1 MQLVS
6 LWNRYRL
13 WIVGFIISAA
23 FLPVEGEFY
32 VSLMGANLR
41 IVAYTFCLALDF
53 AAEVCMSEFVVI
65 QRTSRG
71 SFSNWK
77 HSAKRWRLSWFILVF
92 VLLNLCAGWGAS
104 FQQMR
109 NFNAAVPQFVHA
121 LNALIQPLMLL
132 GIAYTHAVQ
141 SGRFDEQVKS
151 TPVQQV
157 DNRAQGKPHHDW
169 WLHKL
174 DSLDGRGAQL
184 NTRDVQEMIEAEWT
198 GTVSSTTLYNWAK
211 EAKERT

>member
-1 MQLVS
+1 MWLVN

-13 WIVGFIISAA
+13 WIVGFVISAA

-41 IVAYTFCLALDF
+41 IVAYVFCLALDF

-92 VLLNLCAGWGAS
+92 ILLNLCASWGAS
-104 FQQMR
+104 FQQMC
-109 NFNAAVPQFVHA
+109 NFNSSVPQFVHA
-121 LNALIQPLMLL
+121 LNALIQPVMLL

-141 SGRFDEQVKS
+141 SGRFES
-151 TPVQQV
+151 ASVQTV
-157 DNRAQGKPHHDW
+157 DKREQGKPSHEW

-174 DSLDGRGAQL
+174 DSLDGQRVQM
-184 NTRDVQEMIEAEWT
+184 TWQVVQELVKAEWT
-198 GTVSSTTLYNWAK
+198 ETVSASTLHNWAK
-211 EAKERT
+211 EARGKA

>member
-1 MQLVS
+1 MLN
-6 LWNRYRL
+6 LWIQYRL
-13 WIVGFIISAA
+13 WIIGLVISAA

-32 VSLMGANLR
+32 VSLMGPNLR
-41 IVAYTFCLALDF
+41 IVAYVFCLALDF

-92 VLLNLCAGWGAS
+92 ILLNLCASWGAS
-104 FQQMR
+104 FQQML
-109 NFNAAVPQFVHA
+109 NFNTDAPQFVHA
-121 LNALIQPLMLL
+121 LNALIQPVMLL

-141 SGRFDEQVKS
+141 SGRFES
-151 TPVQQV
+151 ASVQTV
-157 DNRAQGKPHHDW
+157 DKRARGKPNHEW

-174 DSLDGRGAQL
+174 ASLDGKRVQMVWQ
-184 NTRDVQEMIEAEWT
+184 DVQKLVEAEWT
-198 GTVSSTTLYNWAK
+198 ETVSASTLHNWAR
-211 EAKERT
+211 EARRKA